1 LTKEKFY
8 ALISDSKNSTERRE
22 NKIAKTKKEKFAD
35 FLGWTGVATLLAGGI
50 EAAKE
55 SGRTEARGEEDKI
68 TTGHIVMLVG
78 FALAVLAAILGGG
91 KEEEK

>member
-1 LTKEKFY
+1 M
-8 ALISDSKNSTERRE
+8 
-22 NKIAKTKKEKFAD
+22 AKTRKEKFAD
-35 FLGWTGVATLLAGGI
+35 FLGWTGLATFLAGGI

-55 SGRTEARGEEDKI
+55 SGRAEARGEEDKI